1 MSRAETPPVLMVVPD
16 LPDRPWRGQEL
27 RLRSLICGLGRLGPV
42 HVHALCHRPTPDAPA
57 WPGLVG
63 WTTSSDPTLTPSR
76 LSPSSQEWLA
86 TDDGHPTDAWFD
98 PGAAEELVSVIQA
111 IGAHTVVLGGL
122 GVRAYAEAVRRSVPR
137 VVLDHQNVEA
147 DVADEI
153 ARLAAP
159 ARHMLVRRLLAER
172 TALVERVLVEQLVDA
187 VLVCSD
193 HDARRL
199 LSRYPASAPVSVVPN
214 VLDDLPPAPTGGAC
228 IDRDPL
234 LLYAGAFGYAPNA
247 DAARW
252 LTAEL
257 WPRMRDQLGG
267 GRLVLAGS
275 HPPSDLVD
283 GSDPTVQV
291 TGRLPDLSPLLAAAT
306 LAPVPLR
313 AGGGTRLKVLEAL
326 AYGIPV
332 VSTRKGCEGLD
343 VEDGVHVVLADDV
356 DGFVQAGVDL
366 HRDRDRRRALGTA
379 GRALVTERYSSAA
392 IVAALAAAMGATE
405 PRE

>member
-1 MSRAETPPVLMVVPD
+1 MR
-16 LPDRPWRGQEL
+16 
-27 RLRSLICGLGRLGPV
+27 
-42 HVHALCHRPTPDAPA
+42 
-57 WPGLVG
+57 
-63 WTTSSDPTLTPSR
+63 
-76 LSPSSQEWLA
+76 
-86 TDDGHPTDAWFD
+86 
-98 PGAAEELVSVIQA
+98 
-111 IGAHTVVLGGL
+111 
-122 GVRAYAEAVRRSVPR
+122 
-137 VVLDHQNVEA
+137 
-147 DVADEI
+147 
-153 ARLAAP
+153 
-159 ARHMLVRRLLAER
+159 
-172 TALVERVLVEQLVDA
+172 
-187 VLVCSD
+187 
-193 HDARRL
+193 
-199 LSRYPASAPVSVVPN
+199 
-214 VLDDLPPAPTGGAC
+214 
-228 IDRDPL
+228 
-234 LLYAGAFGYAPNA
+234 
-247 DAARW
+247 RW

-267 GRLVLAGS
+267 GRLVQAGS

-366 HRDRDRRRALGTA
+366 HRDRDRRRALGT

-392 IVAALAAAMGATE
+392 IVAALAAALGATE